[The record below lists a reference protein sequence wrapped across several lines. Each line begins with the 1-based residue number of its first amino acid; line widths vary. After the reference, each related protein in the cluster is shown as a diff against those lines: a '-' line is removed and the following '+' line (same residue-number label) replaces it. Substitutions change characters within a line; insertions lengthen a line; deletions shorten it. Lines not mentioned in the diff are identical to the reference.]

1 PPSNSF
7 MRVYLSPPSRW
18 TFLKSSPEHLRPTST
33 PSHEA
38 MAGWNACEC
47 LLDVRFPVIDAY
59 QKAVLMIENS
69 VITLTLCRH
78 CESIS
83 AIELT
88 L

>member
-1 PPSNSF
+1 
-7 MRVYLSPPSRW
+7 MRVTIPKLVEALLNLGQISALDQSLSY
-18 TFLKSSPEHLRPTST
+18 
-33 PSHEA
+33 EA
-38 MAGWNACEC
+38 VAGWNACEC
-47 LLDVRFPVIDAY
+47 LLDVGFAVIDAD
-59 QKAVLMIENS
+59 QKAVLMIEIS

>member
-1 PPSNSF
+1 
-7 MRVYLSPPSRW
+7 MRVTIPKLVEALLNLGQISALDQSLSN
-18 TFLKSSPEHLRPTST
+18 
-33 PSHEA
+33 EA

-47 LLDVRFPVIDAY
+47 LLDVGFPAIDAD
-59 QKAVLMIENS
+59 QKAVLMIEIS